1 MKILGIDPGLATVG
15 YGVIEVLGPRKME
28 CISYGSIRT
37 QSHQAFPL
45 RLRILFED
53 LKEILERYNP
63 EEVAVERLF
72 FSQNVT
78 TGIQVAHARGVLLLR
93 LEMDGKPLYEYTPL
107 QIKSRVVGYGH
118 AQKHQIQSMV
128 QRILKLEKLPKPDDA
143 ADGLAVAICH
153 YYARMADLHRSTS
166 SQSIPIRS
174 TSV

>member
-1 MKILGIDPGLATVG
+1 VKILGIDPGLATVG
-15 YGVIEVLGPRKME
+15 YGVIEILGPRKMA

-45 RLRILFED
+45 RLRILFDD

-93 LEMDGKPLYEYTPL
+93 LEMESLPLYEYTPL

-128 QRILKLEKLPKPDDA
+128 QRVLSLEKPPKPDDA

-153 YYARMADLHRSTS
+153 YYARMAELHNGGSPQTIQTRS
-166 SQSIPIRS
+166 PR
-174 TSV
+174 V